1 MRHALIWS
9 LLKEFVK
16 DIQCS
21 PRGFPALYSEARK
34 AADTRE
40 KGNKHI

>member
-1 MRHALIWS
+1 MLIWS

-16 DIQCS
+16 DTQCS
-21 PRGFPALYSEARK
+21 PRRGFPALYSEAGK
-34 AADTRE
+34 AEDRRE